1 MAGKNSF
8 TDMSESLLN
17 NSGQGNYKS
26 TPNSNNRIIFPAVV
40 RESGTDNAGMN
51 RIRAEIVALDSSGNI
66 IPGRDK
72 NYPTAKLPICIPLLP
87 EFFHG
92 RVSVGEMVIIISE
105 NPSDLSSVRYY
116 IGPLI
121 SSQLNLSYQSYES
134 SSDVFSLSNYA
145 QQNTTAPST
154 KDKKNASSYAQQS
167 DISIQGRRDSDIIFR
182 PRYAILRAGTFNTD
196 NSTLNTTTPC
206 TIEIKQVDTQPAQ
219 QNSIK
224 IFNSLSSSSWKPYSQ
239 TNIQSTNINI
249 YSPEGK
255 FVTPNNNSPEISD
268 RLKDFGNLSLSLHPS
283 VFGDELLILLNL
295 ILKFLITHIHTPQSV
310 AVETKLLAQ
319 LQNYLSGNKLQDLI
333 SNVVRIN

>member
-167 DISIQGRRDSDIIFR
+167 DISIQGRRDSDIIFHQMFLVYQIMR
-182 PRYAILRAGTFNTD
+182 NKTPRLHLQKIKKMLHLMHNNQIYQFKEE
-196 NSTLNTTTPC
+196 
-206 TIEIKQVDTQPAQ
+206 EI
-219 QNSIK
+219 
-224 IFNSLSSSSWKPYSQ
+224 
-239 TNIQSTNINI
+239 
-249 YSPEGK
+249 
-255 FVTPNNNSPEISD
+255 
-268 RLKDFGNLSLSLHPS
+268 
-283 VFGDELLILLNL
+283 LIL
-295 ILKFLITHIHTPQSV
+295 FF
-310 AVETKLLAQ
+310 
-319 LQNYLSGNKLQDLI
+319 
-333 SNVVRIN
+333 VRDMQF